1 MQTIRDFVTVGIK
14 GRKMIDLYTWPT
26 PNGHKVHIMLEECSL
41 SYKVIPIN
49 INKGDQFQPEFL
61 QISPNNKMPAIVD
74 HNGPDGAAYPIFE
87 SGAILM
93 YLAEKTGQ
101 FMPTAMAAR
110 YTVIQWL
117 MFQMGGVGPML
128 GQANHFKDYAPEK
141 IPYAIDRYTNETD
154 RLYGVLERRLG
165 EARYLA
171 GNDYSIADMAVY
183 PWVRELERRGQD
195 EAKLPNLKRWLDEI
209 GARPA
214 VVKGL
219 EVLAEHRRIRGAA
232 IDEET
237 RRNMFGESQYQK
249 R

>member
-1 MQTIRDFVTVGIK
+1 
-14 GRKMIDLYTWPT
+14 MIDLYTWPT
-26 PNGHKVHIMLEECSL
+26 PNGHKVHIMLEECGL
-41 SYKVIPIN
+41 IYKVIPIN

-74 HNGPDGAAYPIFE
+74 HNGPDGAAYPVFE

-101 FMPTAMAAR
+101 FMPTAMAGR

-128 GQANHFKDYAPEK
+128 GQANHFRDYAPEK
-141 IPYAIDRYTNETD
+141 IPYAIERYTNETN

-171 GNDYSIADMAVY
+171 GNDYSIADMAVF

-195 EAKLPNLKRWLDEI
+195 EAQLPNLKRWLDELN
-209 GARPA
+209 ARPA

-219 EVLAEHRRIRGAA
+219 EILAEHRRKRGAA

-237 RRNMFGESQYQK
+237 RRNMFGDAQYQK

>member
-1 MQTIRDFVTVGIK
+1 
-14 GRKMIDLYTWPT
+14 MIDLYTWPT
-26 PNGHKVHIMLEECSL
+26 PNGHKVHIMLEECGL
-41 SYKVIPIN
+41 PYKIIPVN

-74 HNGPDGAAYPIFE
+74 HNGPDGAAYPVFE

-101 FMPTAMAAR
+101 FMPSPMAAR

-141 IPYAIDRYTNETD
+141 IPYAIERYSKETG
-154 RLYGVLERRLG
+154 RIYGVLERRLS

-171 GNDYSIADMAVY
+171 GNSYSIADMAVF
-183 PWVRELERRGQD
+183 PWVRELERRGQN
-195 EAKLPNLKRWLDEI
+195 EAELPNLKRWLDELN
-209 GARPA
+209 ARPA
-214 VVKGL
+214 VVRGL
-219 EVLAEHRRIRGAA
+219 EVLAEHRRKQGVE

-237 RRNMFGESQYQK
+237 RLNMFGDAQYQK

>member
-1 MQTIRDFVTVGIK
+1 
-14 GRKMIDLYTWPT
+14 
-26 PNGHKVHIMLEECSL
+26 
-41 SYKVIPIN
+41 
-49 INKGDQFQPEFL
+49 
-61 QISPNNKMPAIVD
+61 MPAIVD
-74 HNGPDGAAYPIFE
+74 HNGPDGAAYPVFE

-101 FMPTAMAAR
+101 FMPTARAPR

-128 GQANHFKDYAPEK
+128 SQVNHFKDYVPEK
-141 IPYAIDRYTNETD
+141 IPYAIDRYSNETD
-154 RLYGVLERRLG
+154 RLYGVLEHRLG

-171 GNDYSIADMAVY
+171 GNDYSIADMAMY

-195 EAKLPNLKRWLDEI
+195 EAKIPNMKRWLDEI

-219 EVLAEHRRIRGAA
+219 EVLAEHRRIRGAT

-237 RRNMFGESQYQK
+237 RRNMFGEAQYQK

>member
-1 MQTIRDFVTVGIK
+1 
-14 GRKMIDLYTWPT
+14 
-26 PNGHKVHIMLEECSL
+26 MLEKCGL

-61 QISPNNKMPAIVD
+61 QISPNNRMPAIVD
-74 HNGPDGAAYPIFE
+74 HNGPDGATYPVFE

-101 FMPTAMAAR
+101 FMPTARAPR

-128 GQANHFKDYAPEK
+128 GQVNHFKDYAPEK
-141 IPYAIDRYTNETD
+141 IPYAIDRYSNETD
-154 RLYGVLERRLG
+154 RLYGVLEHRLG

-171 GNDYSIADMAVY
+171 GNDYSIADMAMY

-195 EAKLPNLKRWLDEI
+195 EAKIPNMKRWLYEI

-219 EVLAEHRRIRGAA
+219 EFLAEHCRIRGAT

-237 RRNMFGESQYQK
+237 RRNMFGEAQYQK